1 MPKRQQL
8 HSESILLRLIWS
20 SIWSPRSDLV
30 TAVIWSAI
38 WSHRSDLVTHQVTGA
53 SGRRSGHGRC
63 IQPAKSLNPHG
74 LMGIRSILEDSPI
87 LLFFFRF
94 SLLMLCIC
102 CKVRDLHMSRCVRIT
117 KHKQQQ
123 RSCILV
129 QTRTQHKKRVPT
141 VAEKCRRCCSLFSQ
155 V

>member
-1 MPKRQQL
+1 MSTHITPEALVASNRNVSNFL
-8 HSESILLRLIWS
+8 DHFLAEYFIPFHRATRFISPWGGSIQYVRSKIGGFDPP
-20 SIWSPRSDLV
+20 SP
-30 TAVIWSAI
+30 I
-38 WSHRSDLVTHQVTGA
+38 H
-53 SGRRSGHGRC
+53 
-63 IQPAKSLNPHG
+63 
-74 LMGIRSILEDSPI
+74 SILEDSPI

-141 VAEKCRRCCSLFSQ
+141 VAEKCRRCYSLFSQ

>member
-1 MPKRQQL
+1 MVNL
-8 HSESILLRLIWS
+8 NVFHGSMNISIFLNIRIVLI
-20 SIWSPRSDLV
+20 V
-30 TAVIWSAI
+30 
-38 WSHRSDLVTHQVTGA
+38 
-53 SGRRSGHGRC
+53 C
-63 IQPAKSLNPHG
+63 
-74 LMGIRSILEDSPI
+74 IRSTLEDSPI
-87 LLFFFRF
+87 LPFFFRF

-102 CKVRDLHMSRCVRIT
+102 CKVRDFHMSRCVRIT

-141 VAEKCRRCCSLFSQ
+141 VAEKCRRCYSLFSQ